1 MTFITLIQAAKHSDF
16 EKLILRELF
25 DMYDKDKNEEI
36 TAEELRTKYAE
47 MGTQISDTEVANII
61 GYMDT
66 NSSDTVDFDEF
77 CTYWS
82 PKNKDAETKR
92 SEMIEGFQVLSI
104 PYNIH
109 YLKTMFLIHFL
120 L

>member
-1 MTFITLIQAAKHSDF
+1 MLKNCK
-16 EKLILRELF
+16 KLLLRELF

-47 MGTQISDTEVANII
+47 RGWPLSDTEIANII

-66 NSSDTVDFDEF
+66 NSSDTIDFDEF

-92 SEMIEGFQVLSI
+92 SELIESFQVMSI

-109 YLKTMFLIHFL
+109 TMFLIHFL
-120 L
+120 LEK